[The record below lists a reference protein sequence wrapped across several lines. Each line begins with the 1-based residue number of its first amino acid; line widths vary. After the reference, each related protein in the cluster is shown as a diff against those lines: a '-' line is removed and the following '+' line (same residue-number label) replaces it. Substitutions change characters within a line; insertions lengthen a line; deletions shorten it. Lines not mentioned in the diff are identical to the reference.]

1 VLAKFGLHV
10 RHNVVGYVALFAA
23 LGGTSYAAIR
33 LPANSVGAKQIKA
46 KAVRAAEVKNGS
58 LGLAELSGR
67 AESALQGRRGLQGLQ
82 GVAGEQGQPG
92 SPAASVIQGNT
103 DTTLLTLPASEDVF
117 APSGFTAFN
126 ETGAGATSIQ
136 STPNATI
143 VIRDLFGQVN
153 TAPGPGASR
162 TVRLQAFNPGRI
174 LISCTISGTDTTCNS
189 GSESVTV
196 PPGTQYRASISTGS
210 VAPAASV
217 GASWAFRATTP

>member
-1 VLAKFGLHV
+1 MLPKLAVHV
-10 RHNVVGYVALFAA
+10 RHNVVGYLALFAA
-23 LGGTSYAAIR
+23 LGGTSYAAVR

-46 KAVRAAEVKNGS
+46 KAVRASEVKNGT

-67 AESALQGRRGLQGLQ
+67 AESALQGQRGLQGPQ
-82 GVAGEQGQPG
+82 GVAGAQGPAG
-92 SPAASVIQGNT
+92 SAAGSVIQGNT
-103 DTTLLTLPASEDVF
+103 DETLLTLGSSEDTF
-117 APSGFTAFN
+117 APSGFTAEG

-143 VIRDLFGQVN
+143 VISDLFGQVN

-162 TVRLQAFNPGRI
+162 TVRLQAFNPSRI

-189 GSESVTV
+189 GSASVTV
-196 PPGTQYRASISTGS
+196 PPGTQYRASIFTGS
-210 VAPAASV
+210 VAPAAST